1 MLLKT
6 YAILAVFAALFSGII
21 YQNNPVLFGTSKK
34 DDDGHAFYD
43 HTVYEYYPHLDDELF
58 PLSFPIGHDFGAYRN
73 HCLRV
78 LTFTNYFYEKST
90 NEEDLPDAM
99 NLAATAIAYL
109 QVGLWTD
116 TDPNYIASS
125 EKYLVSTIGAY
136 FTPKE
141 LNLMQEII
149 RQQHKITDYNGLSG
163 DAENALV
170 NAVRKAT
177 WVDATMGLF
186 RFDLSAS
193 LLEITYDELEPS
205 RFHAVFWRR
214 FTKLSL
220 DIMNGVMVDIMN
232 GVMAAGEIV
241 KW

>member
-6 YAILAVFAALFSGII
+6 SAILAVFAALFSGII
-21 YQNNPVLFGTSKK
+21 YQNNPVLFGTYKK
-34 DDDGHAFYD
+34 EDGHAFYD
-43 HTVYEYYPHLDDELF
+43 HTVYKYYPHLDDELF
-58 PLSFPIGHDFGAYRN
+58 PLSFPIGTDFGAYRN

-78 LTFTNYFYEKST
+78 LTFTNYFYDKST
-90 NEEDLPDAM
+90 TEDLPDAM

-116 TDPNYIASS
+116 TDPNYIESS
-125 EKYLVSTIGAY
+125 EKYLVSTVGAY

-149 RQQHKITDYNGLSG
+149 RQQHKITDYTGLSG

-193 LLEITYDELEPS
+193 LLETTYDELEPS
-205 RFHAVFWRR
+205 GFHAVFWRR
-214 FTKLSL
+214 FTQLSL
-220 DIMNGVMVDIMN
+220 DIMNGVMV
-232 GVMAAGEIV
+232 AGDIV